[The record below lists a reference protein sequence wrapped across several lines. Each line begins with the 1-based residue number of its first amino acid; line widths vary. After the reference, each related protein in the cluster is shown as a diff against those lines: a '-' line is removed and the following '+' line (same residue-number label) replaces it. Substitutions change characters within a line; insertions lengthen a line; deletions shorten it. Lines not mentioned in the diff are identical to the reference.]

1 MRKNQKII
9 SFAKISSVSNFLKEK
24 RTVLV
29 GGCFDIFHYG
39 HLQFLKKAKKQGDI
53 LIIALES
60 DQFIKKRKKRMPFH
74 NQKQRAKILSSLNF
88 VDLVI
93 LLPYFSSDDDYFKL
107 VNEIKPKVIAITA
120 GDLQRQNKAKQAKM
134 VGGKVVVVTPL
145 IKNFSSTR
153 IYKFYETFFSD

>member
-24 RTVLV
+24 RIVLV

-39 HLQFLKKAKKQGDI
+39 HFQFLKKAKKQGDI